1 VGDVRVLGK
10 YQSSL
15 SDPAEGAL
23 DIFGV
28 NFGLKLPTGQR
39 DLRNRE
45 GAVAERSLQPGTGT
59 TDLLIGGFFSRVL
72 VQRDSSWF
80 AQFLLQNPLDSRD
93 HYRPGRRLSVD
104 LGYRYELSANVGLMM
119 QLNALVRGR
128 DRGSQAEPDD
138 SGGRFVYLS
147 PGIGY
152 SISRRTQLYG
162 FVQLPVYQHVNGVQ
176 LVSDWS
182 AVLGVTTRF

>member
-1 VGDVRVLGK
+1 
-10 YQSSL
+10 
-15 SDPAEGAL
+15 
-23 DIFGV
+23 
-28 NFGLKLPTGQR
+28 
-39 DLRNRE
+39 
-45 GAVAERSLQPGTGT
+45 
-59 TDLLIGGFFSRVL
+59 
-72 VQRDSSWF
+72 
-80 AQFLLQNPLDSRD
+80 
-93 HYRPGRRLSVD
+93 
-104 LGYRYELSANVGLMM
+104 MM